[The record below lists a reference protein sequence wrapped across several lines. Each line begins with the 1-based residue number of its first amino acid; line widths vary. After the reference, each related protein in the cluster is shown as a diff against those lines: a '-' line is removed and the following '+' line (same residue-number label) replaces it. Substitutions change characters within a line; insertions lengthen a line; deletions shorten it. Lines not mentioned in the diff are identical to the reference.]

1 MHEESAKTWLPFEGV
16 TLLLKATL
24 PTCVL
29 SRRGLSLL
37 QHAPRSSHYDTGAGS
52 RASYKLAQG
61 RRGQTA
67 AHGTRDCPAV
77 TSTPPLSPR
86 PVGERAG
93 RHAGGVQPHPGGRTL
108 STSTHPAW
116 RPRPTRH
123 VTGAPVT
130 TCEKL
135 HRHSRQY
142 RAFSTVEP
150 VPRLE
155 ATLRMTRQCQPSTSV
170 TGRSAAGEGA
180 TVNTARNGPA
190 VMAVAGRRKRQS
202 SRQQAH
208 VPSWDSEKTVSHG
221 GRRHVRVPFLERLAH
236 AQRPSHEPLVPSH

>member
-1 MHEESAKTWLPFEGV
+1 MHEGSAKTWLPFKGV
-16 TLLLKATL
+16 ALLLKATL

-37 QHAPRSSHYDTGAGS
+37 QHAPRSSPYDTGA
-52 RASYKLAQG
+52 RPHASYKLAQS
-61 RRGQTA
+61 RQGQTA
-67 AHGTRDCPAV
+67 AHGARNCLAV

-86 PVGERAG
+86 PAGERAG

-123 VTGAPVT
+123 VTGVPVT
-130 TCEKL
+130 TCKKL

-142 RAFSTVEP
+142 RAFSTAEP

-155 ATLRMTRQCQPSTSV
+155 ATLRMTRQCKLSTSV

-180 TVNTARNGPA
+180 TVDTAKNGLA
-190 VMAVAGRRKRQS
+190 VMAVAGGRKR
-202 SRQQAH
+202 
-208 VPSWDSEKTVSHG
+208 
-221 GRRHVRVPFLERLAH
+221 
-236 AQRPSHEPLVPSH
+236 

>member
-1 MHEESAKTWLPFEGV
+1 MHEGSAKTWLPFKGV

-37 QHAPRSSHYDTGAGS
+37 QHAPRSSPYDTGAGS
-52 RASYKLAQG
+52 HASCKLTQG
-61 RRGQTA
+61 RQSQTA
-67 AHGTRDCPAV
+67 AHGARNCPAV
-77 TSTPPLSPR
+77 TSIPPLSPR
-86 PVGERAG
+86 PAGERAD
-93 RHAGGVQPHPGGRTL
+93 RHAGGMQPHLGGRTL

-123 VTGAPVT
+123 VIGAPVT
-130 TCEKL
+130 TCKKL

-142 RAFSTVEP
+142 RAFSTAEP

-170 TGRSAAGEGA
+170 TGQSAAGEGA
-180 TVNTARNGPA
+180 MVDTTRNGPA
-190 VMAVAGRRKRQS
+190 VMAVAGGRKRQS

-208 VPSWDSEKTVSHG
+208 VPSWDSERTFSHG
-221 GRRHVRVPFLERLAH
+221 VKTTRPCSVPRTAR
-236 AQRPSHEPLVPSH
+236 ARTTVAP